1 MEKEN
6 LQLLSLYMDS
16 SIIVLAEEKH
26 KLSPEVQSQN
36 DSLNHQADVVE
47 TENSSTLNYVG
58 EFGKKIMI
66 VFEGDE
72 LSVECHDFMF
82 KLISAI
88 NCSIKDVAIF
98 SSVDF
103 EKTNAHQII
112 ELDAQKIIV
121 FGKVLHEIFNFR
133 KSDYEII
140 NIDQIDYLFAD
151 NLNFIIDN
159 VISKKLLWSKLK
171 SLFNLN

>member
-1 MEKEN
+1 MIYTN
-6 LQLLSLYMDS
+6 Y
-16 SIIVLAEEKH
+16 III
-26 KLSPEVQSQN
+26 
-36 DSLNHQADVVE
+36 D
-47 TENSSTLNYVG
+47 T
-58 EFGKKIMI
+58 I
-66 VFEGDE
+66 E
-72 LSVECHDFMF
+72 LDG
-82 KLISAI
+82 
-88 NCSIKDVAIF
+88 
-98 SSVDF
+98 VDF
-103 EKTNAHQII
+103 EKTKAQQII